1 MLAPGQILQSR
12 YRIIRQ
18 LGQGGMGTVWEAE
31 DLRLDIA
38 VALKE
43 THFTDERLRKQFER
57 EARLMARL
65 RHPAMTK
72 VYDHFSEG
80 QGQYIVMEYVSGR
93 DLWEMI
99 KERGAPFQPAEVLQ
113 WADQLLDALDYLHT
127 QSPQIIHRDI
137 KPQNLKFIGRGQI
150 ILLDFGLAKGLTEHA
165 SRATTSG
172 SILGYTPHY
181 APLEQIQG
189 TGTDPRTDL
198 YSLAA
203 TIYHLTTGTVP
214 PDALTRITAVANEEP
229 DPLRPANELCPEVSP
244 ELADLLMRA
253 MSQNREKRPPSAVA
267 MRKMLREVTPGKGCA
282 PDREATTLT
291 QPPAVDTAPN
301 TEGEHDPRNI
311 SDMPTVHDEEIVK
324 RAGGRAA
331 RALPRPPAPA
341 PNQMRWL
348 LLGLG
353 LLLAIGLA
361 FAAFSNRDRLT
372 GIFGSGKLNR
382 PLRVGIA
389 SWPGYAGGIVA
400 NNGFKANK
408 ECLFWKKHNVEV
420 EFVLLDDVE
429 ERNKALAR
437 GGDSGGVDIMWTTVD
452 ALTSELPGL
461 VKEGV
466 GARAIMQADWSRG
479 GDAIVADESIKTIE
493 DLKGKKISLVPGSPS
508 QWLLE
513 YSLRNSALSQVE
525 QDAIVKNLVAAKSS
539 PDARADFVSNK
550 VDAAVMW
557 EPDITETLQTR
568 TGSHVLFS
576 TKTASN
582 LIADIMV
589 AREDFIKSNPGIIKA
604 FIKGWLDGT
613 EEARRKPEFVVWLL
627 TENEP
632 IYKYMGPQATRE
644 GLQTVK
650 WADMTDNTLMFG
662 LDGNEP
668 LFDTIFKQASE
679 AWIARGYIKQPVP
692 PDRARDGSYL
702 KEIYSV
708 DAKK

>member
-1 MLAPGQILQSR
+1 MLAPGLILQSR
-12 YRIIRQ
+12 YRIVRQ

-31 DLRLDIA
+31 DLRLDIT

-43 THFTDERLRKQFER
+43 TLFKDERLRKQFER

-80 QGQYIVMEYVSGR
+80 EGQYIVMEYVSGC

-99 KERGAPFQPAEVLQ
+99 KERGAPFSPAEVLD
-113 WADQLLDALDYLHT
+113 WADQLLDALAYLHT
-127 QSPQIIHRDI
+127 QVPQIIHRDI
-137 KPQNLKFIGRGQI
+137 KPQNLKFIARGQI
-150 ILLDFGLAKGLTEHA
+150 ILLDFGLAKGLTEHV
-165 SRATTSG
+165 SQVSTSG

-203 TIYHLTTGTVP
+203 TIYHLTTGIVP

-229 DPLRPANELCPEVSP
+229 DPLRPANELWPEVSP

-253 MSQNREKRPPSAVA
+253 MSQNREKRPPSALA
-267 MRKMLREVTPGKGCA
+267 MRKMLREIAPGRGSVT
-282 PDREATTLT
+282 DREATTLT
-291 QPPAVDTAPN
+291 QPPAVDTAPD
-301 TEGEHDPRNI
+301 TEGEHDPRAT
-311 SDMPTVHDEEIVK
+311 SDMPTVHDDKVGK
-324 RAGGRAA
+324 RAGQAG
-331 RALPRPPAPA
+331 RALPQPAPA
-341 PNQMRWL
+341 PNHMRWL
-348 LLGLG
+348 LPGLG
-353 LLLAIGLA
+353 LLLLIGLA
-361 FAAFSNRDRLT
+361 FAAFSNRDRLM
-372 GIFGSGKLNR
+372 GMFGSGKLNR

-400 NNGFKANK
+400 NNGFKPNK
-408 ECLFWKKHNVEV
+408 ECLFWKKYNVEV
-420 EFVLLDDVE
+420 EFVLLDKVE
-429 ERNKALAR
+429 DRNEALTK
-437 GGDSGGVDIMWTTVD
+437 GGDAGGVDIMWTTVD
-452 ALTSELPGL
+452 ALTSELPVL
-461 VKEGV
+461 IKDGV

-493 DLKGKKISLVPGSPS
+493 ELKGKKISLVPGSPS

-513 YSLRNSALSQVE
+513 YTLRNSALSQAE
-525 QDAIVKNLVAAKSS
+525 QDEIVKNLIAAKSS

-557 EPDITETLQTR
+557 EPDITETLATR

-589 AREDFIKSNPGIIKA
+589 AREDFIKSNPGVIKA
-604 FIKGWLDGT
+604 FIKGWFDGT
-613 EEARRKPEFVVWLL
+613 EEARRKPEYVVWLL

-632 IYKYMGPQATRE
+632 IYKYLGPQATRE
-644 GLQTVK
+644 GLQNVK
-650 WADMTDNTLMFG
+650 WADLTDNTLMFG

-668 LFDTIFKQASE
+668 LFDKIFKQASD
-679 AWIARGYIKQPVP
+679 AWVARGYIQQPVP
-692 PDRARDGSYL
+692 PDKARDSSYL
-702 KEIYSV
+702 KEIYSA
-708 DAKK
+708 DARK